1 MFKYSSSAMIN
12 FKKLFSRL
20 KNEDQK
26 IYLCLSGGGVRAMA
40 FHTGVL
46 KYLAQNEMFNKIDSI
61 SSVSAGSLLTGFIFS
76 KNNLYWPEDQSF
88 LNETLPLIKETLL
101 SGDLLKKMK
110 NITFEPN
117 IDSWF
122 NRANRLSACIKEVWG
137 IEQQMGDV
145 FSGPNWI
152 INTTCAETGTRF
164 YFFGRN
170 FIGYRYGRFD
180 SSNIYI
186 SDALAM
192 SSALPFYIGPY
203 VLKTGE
209 FNWDY
214 SLDDVAPDED
224 NIQEKFEK
232 IHILD
237 GGIYDNTGL
246 EAFLAMG
253 KGFRKADYKSGLF
266 ILSDASEVL
275 REQNS
280 SDWLE
285 ISSSGRSKKIM
296 ANQVRSLRMRNFHG
310 YLERGDISGYYLRL
324 GDNYFDR
331 QLVRG
336 QLSSGWSNDS
346 IIDSKVGKH
355 VSQLETGL
363 QPLSERDFDGLV
375 SYGYELLR
383 LKKRIFP

>member
-1 MFKYSSSAMIN
+1 MLN
-12 FKKLFSRL
+12 FKTFFNTI
-20 KNEDQK
+20 KNNEQK

-46 KYLAQNEMFNKIDSI
+46 KHLAQNKMLKLINSI

-76 KNNLYWPEDQSF
+76 KNDLCWPEDHTF
-88 LNETLPLIKETLL
+88 LEETIPSIKEMLL
-101 SGDLLKKMK
+101 SGNLLRKMK
-110 NITFEPN
+110 DITFEPN
-117 IDSWF
+117 LESWM
-122 NRANRLSACIKEVWG
+122 NRANRLASCIKEVWG
-137 IEQQMGDV
+137 IEQNLGHI
-145 FSGPNWI
+145 FLGPNWI

-164 YFFGRN
+164 YFSEKK

-180 SSNIYI
+180 ASDIPIADAI
-186 SDALAM
+186 SM

-203 VLKTGE
+203 VLKTNE
-209 FNWDY
+209 FEWDY
-214 SLDDVAPDED
+214 SIDDIDPNESS
-224 NIQEKFEK
+224 IQEKFEQ

-253 KGFRKADYKSGLF
+253 KGFRKPEYNSGLF
-266 ILSDASEVL
+266 IVSDASEVL
-275 REQNS
+275 REQSS

-285 ISSSGRSKKIM
+285 ISNSGRSKKIM

-310 YLERGDISGYYLRL
+310 YLDRGHVRGYCLRL

-331 QLVRG
+331 QLAKGAKKTKYDPDFIVN
-336 QLSSGWSNDS
+336 SE
-346 IIDSKVGKH
+346 IGKH

-363 QPLSERDFDGLV
+363 QALTEREFDGLV
-375 SYGYELLR
+375 SYGSELIGQ
-383 LKKRIFP
+383 KRKLHP

>member
-1 MFKYSSSAMIN
+1 MID
-12 FKKLFSRL
+12 FKKLFARL
-20 KNEDQK
+20 KNEDKK

-46 KYLAQNEMFNKIDSI
+46 KYLAQNQMLNRIDSI

-76 KNNLYWPEDQSF
+76 KNNLCWPEDQSF
-88 LNETLPLIKETLL
+88 IDETLPLIKDTLL

-110 NITFEPN
+110 DITFEPN
-117 IDSWF
+117 VDSWF

-137 IEQQMGDV
+137 IKQQMGDI

-186 SDALAM
+186 ADALAM

-203 VLKTGE
+203 ILGTGD

-214 SLDDVAPDED
+214 SMDDVDLDED

-253 KGFRKADYKSGLF
+253 KGFRKVDHKSGLF

-275 REQNS
+275 KEQNS

-285 ISSSGRSKKIM
+285 ISNSGRSKKIM

-310 YLERGDISGYYLRL
+310 YLERDEISGYYLRL

-331 QLVRG
+331 QLARG
-336 QLSSGWSNDS
+336 QLSSVSSNDS

-363 QPLSERDFDGLV
+363 QALSERDFDGLV
-375 SYGYELLR
+375 NYGYELLR
-383 LKKRIFP
+383 LKKRLFP

>member
-1 MFKYSSSAMIN
+1 MIN
-12 FKKLFSRL
+12 FKRLFSNF
-20 KNEDQK
+20 KNEEQK

-46 KYLAQNEMFNKIDSI
+46 KYLAQNEMFKRIDSI

-76 KNNLYWPEDQSF
+76 KNGLYWPKDQSF
-88 LNETLPLIKETLL
+88 LDEIIPSIKETIL
-101 SGDLLKKMK
+101 SGELLKKMK
-110 NITFEPN
+110 DITFEPN
-117 IDSWF
+117 IGSWM
-122 NRANRLSACIKEVWG
+122 NRANRLSSCIKEVWG
-137 IEQQMGDV
+137 IGQKMGDT
-145 FSGPNWI
+145 FCGPTWI

-164 YFFGRN
+164 YFLEKD

-180 SSNIYI
+180 SSNICI
-186 SDALAM
+186 ADALAM

-203 VLKTGE
+203 VLKTNE
-209 FNWDY
+209 FDWDY
-214 SLDDVAPDED
+214 SMDDVDLDED
-224 NIQEKFEK
+224 NIQEKFEQ

-246 EAFLAMG
+246 EAFLSMG
-253 KGFRKADYKSGLF
+253 KGFRKEDYRSGLF

-285 ISSSGRSKKIM
+285 FSNSGRSKKII

-310 YLERGDISGYYLRL
+310 FLERGDISGYYLRL

-331 QLVRG
+331 QLSIGPLGTR
-336 QLSSGWSNDS
+336 LSNDS
-346 IIDSKVGKH
+346 IINSNVGKH

-363 QPLSERDFDGLV
+363 QTLTEREFDGLV
-375 SYGYELLR
+375 TYGYELLN
-383 LKKRIFP
+383 LKKRLFP